1 MDAATLQPT
10 FPEDLERVITEVL
23 LSDARDMCSTMS
35 LLASRF
41 YSWTTPF
48 RFHTVVV
55 HRRKNWMR
63 RIRDCVLPRA
73 RFIRILVLNLPFR
86 EGRRRGQ
93 CPDEALAL
101 IRCLLDASR
110 SISHLAVT
118 WNIWSDLQIECGALR
133 LESLYLIWDGAFY
146 TSSPSLHCL
155 QHPATLAD
163 LTVGAPSDLD
173 KPMLPVWHPKRYL
186 PALAPCVNLAYL
198 TYVSDRTPFP
208 SVAYEPFRGT
218 MLVLV
223 CTSPYDEQR
232 IKRDTQRYPQ
242 YLAICVRHWNEVLI
256 GWVAKVEGRESLL
269 NHVVATRA
277 VDND

>member
-1 MDAATLQPT
+1 MDTATLQPT

-23 LSDARDMCSTMS
+23 LTDARDMCGTMS

-41 YSWTTPF
+41 YPWTTPF

-55 HRRKNWMR
+55 RRRKADAATSR
-63 RIRDCVLPRA
+63 LRPA
-73 RFIRILVLNLPFR
+73 P

-118 WNIWSDLQIECGALR
+118 WNIWSDLQIECGVLR
-133 LESLYLIWDGAFY
+133 LESLYLIWDGTFY
-146 TSSPSLHCL
+146 TSPPSLHHL

-163 LTVGAPSDLD
+163 LTVGAPSELD

-218 MLVLV
+218 MFVLV
-223 CTSPYDEQR
+223 CTSPYDEQQ

-242 YLAICVRHWNEVLI
+242 YSAVCVRYWNEVLI

-269 NHVVATRA
+269 NHVMVTKA